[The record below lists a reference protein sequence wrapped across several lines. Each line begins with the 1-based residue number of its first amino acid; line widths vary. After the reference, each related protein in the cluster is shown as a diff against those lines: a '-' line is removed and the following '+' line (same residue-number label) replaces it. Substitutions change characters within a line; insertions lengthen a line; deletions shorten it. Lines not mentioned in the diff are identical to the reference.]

1 MSKWSKLEQD
11 QFLTELSSK
20 FGEIVT
26 RRQVEEYA
34 VTKSLPFPRF
44 IIDSA
49 EFKVGRGKYN
59 LKPKQQVE
67 APVAQPAMAVVP
79 MLRQKKLETTVDDM
93 IPGRDE
99 NYVPFGFFKDMK
111 SIISSN
117 IFYPV
122 FVTGL
127 SGNGKTT
134 MVEQVCADLG
144 RECVRV
150 NVSVET
156 DEDDLI
162 GGNTLVDGNIVYRE
176 GPVLL
181 AMKRGAILLIDECD
195 RGSNKLM
202 CLQAILEGK
211 PYFNKKTG
219 EVVHPAA
226 GFNIIAT
233 ANTKGRGTDDGR
245 FIAAQILDEAFLERF
260 AITVEQEF
268 PGTKVE
274 KEIIMNKM
282 AELKTVD
289 NEFAD
294 LLVTWADIIRKTYA
308 EGGVDEIISTRR
320 LLHIV
325 KAYSMFRKNRIKAI
339 ELCINRFDNETKSAF
354 MDLYNKVDKPEENQ
368 VVSEGS
374 DTTDTQN
381 KPSTGEPGMI
391 NTDVSQSVTRQFSA
405 AGMGPAVVDNAQDY

>member
-1 MSKWSKLEQD
+1 MSWNESNKAEFIGLAVQ
-11 QFLTELSSK
+11 K
-20 FGEIVT
+20 FGEVVT
-26 RRQVEEYA
+26 RRQLEELA
-34 VTKSLPFPRF
+34 ATQKLPFPRF
-44 IIDSA
+44 IIDST
-49 EFKVGRGKYN
+49 EYKVSRGTYD
-59 LKPKQQVE
+59 LKPKQ
-67 APVAQPAMAVVP
+67 VAEVQPAAVVP
-79 MLRQKKLETTVDDM
+79 LVRQKKLETVVDNM

-99 NYVPFGFFKDMK
+99 NYVPFGFYRDMK
-111 SIISSN
+111 SIISSR

-134 MVEQVCADLG
+134 MVEQVCADLN

-181 AMKRGAILLIDECD
+181 AMKRGAVLLIDECD

-219 EVVHPAA
+219 EVVKPAD

-268 PGTKVE
+268 PGVKVE
-274 KEIIMNKM
+274 KEIIQNKM
-282 AELKTVD
+282 RELKVQD
-289 NEFAD
+289 DEFCD
-294 LLVTWADIIRKTYA
+294 LLVTWADIIRKTFH
-308 EGGVDEIISTRR
+308 EGGIDEIISTRR

-325 KAYSMFRKNRIKAI
+325 KAYSMFRKNRVKAI
-339 ELCINRFDNETKSAF
+339 ELCINRFDEETKSAF

-368 VVSEGS
+368 AVSEGS
-374 DTTDTQN
+374 DSMDTQN
-381 KPSTGEPGMI
+381 KPSTGELDLI
-391 NTDVSQSVTRQFSA
+391 NTDITQAPTRQFSA
-405 AGMGPAVVDNAQDY
+405 AGMGSNV

>member
-1 MSKWSKLEQD
+1 MSIWNADSRSEFIGLAVQ
-11 QFLTELSSK
+11 K
-20 FGEIVT
+20 FGEVVT
-26 RRQVEEYA
+26 RRQLEDLA
-34 VTKSLPFPRF
+34 VKQKLPFPRF
-44 IIDSA
+44 IIDST
-49 EFKVGRGKYN
+49 EYKVSRGTYN
-59 LKPKQQVE
+59 LNPKQP
-67 APVAQPAMAVVP
+67 APVVTEPTVVVP
-79 MLRQKKLETTVDDM
+79 LLRQKKLETVIDNM
-93 IPGRDE
+93 IPVRDE
-99 NYVPFGFFKDMK
+99 LYVPFGFFKDMK
-111 SIISSN
+111 SIISSR

-162 GGNTLVDGNIVYRE
+162 GGNTLIDGNIVYRE

-181 AMKRGAILLIDECD
+181 AMKRGAVLLIDECD

-219 EVVHPAA
+219 EVVHPAD

-268 PGTKVE
+268 PGVKVE

-282 AELKTVD
+282 KELKVD
-289 NEFAD
+289 DTEFCE
-294 LLVTWADIIRKTYA
+294 LLVTWADIIRKTFQ
-308 EGGVDEIISTRR
+308 EGGIDEIVSTRR

-325 KAYSMFRKNRIKAI
+325 KAFSMFRKNRVKAI
-339 ELCINRFDNETKSAF
+339 ELCINRFDDETKSAF

-368 VVSEGS
+368 EVSMPEYEQ
-374 DTTDTQN
+374 DTQN
-381 KPSTGEPGMI
+381 EPSTGDLDLI
-391 NTDVSQSVTRQFSA
+391 NTDITQSVTRQFSA
-405 AGMGPAVVDNAQDY
+405 AGMGPNA

>member
-1 MSKWSKLEQD
+1 MSIWNADSRSEFIGLAVQ
-11 QFLTELSSK
+11 K
-20 FGEIVT
+20 FGEVVT
-26 RRQVEEYA
+26 RRQLEDLA
-34 VTKSLPFPRF
+34 AKQKLPFPRF
-44 IIDSA
+44 IIDST
-49 EFKVGRGKYN
+49 EYKVSRGTYN
-59 LKPKQQVE
+59 LNPKQP
-67 APVAQPAMAVVP
+67 APAVTEPSVVVP
-79 MLRQKKLETTVDDM
+79 LLRQKKLETVIDNM
-93 IPGRDE
+93 IPVRDE
-99 NYVPFGFFKDMK
+99 QYVPFGFYRDMK
-111 SIISSN
+111 SIISSK

-162 GGNTLVDGNIVYRE
+162 GGNTLIDGNIVYRE

-181 AMKRGAILLIDECD
+181 AMKRGAVLLIDECD

-219 EVVHPAA
+219 EVVHPAD

-268 PGTKVE
+268 PGVKVE

-282 AELKTVD
+282 KELKVD
-289 NEFAD
+289 DTEFCE
-294 LLVTWADIIRKTYA
+294 LLVTWADIIRKTFQ
-308 EGGVDEIISTRR
+308 EGGIDEIVSTRR

-325 KAYSMFRKNRIKAI
+325 KAFAMFRKNRVKAI
-339 ELCINRFDNETKSAF
+339 ELCINRFDDETKSAF

-374 DTTDTQN
+374 DSMDTQN
-381 KPSTGEPGMI
+381 KPSTGDLDLI
-391 NTDVSQSVTRQFSA
+391 NTDISQSPTRQFSA
-405 AGMGPAVVDNAQDY
+405 AGMSSNV